1 MTKNSVGYYEVF
13 WYVYGGKA
21 FTWGYKNEGDL
32 YFNVSRNSAKYLN
45 NVTCFWLGSGSE
57 FYFCIKKVAG
67 TYEPATLTVSSSLC
81 SFSNE

>member
-32 YFNVSRNSAKYLN
+32 FYSGTMGSK
-45 NVTCFWLGSGSE
+45 TCFWLGSGSE

-67 TYEPATLTVSSSLC
+67 TYEPATLIVSSSLC